1 MIYEMLLRNMLR
13 PLGRVPTRASISMR
27 ESVVHRAYSASSLS
41 GHALG
46 SSWFTDAN
54 SQPSVGLD
62 THQNFGKEKM
72 ELPSSP
78 LKAIF
83 VGNLPLTF
91 TETELQQVADSRF
104 IKKEH
109 LRKVRIARMHS
120 NGKGRGFGFL
130 EFYTEKQARDA
141 MVCFF
146 HGLTIDGREIKFDL
160 DVGEDGVKGGRRS
173 GLTNPQ
179 FSLFVGNVPYR
190 VDDDTMV
197 THIVELMR
205 AKHATSHILRQ
216 NRNRLEHAKQQ
227 QQQQN
232 QNAPHTDY
240 VEEPLPEFIIPI
252 INCKMP
258 GTGIGTTHSKK
269 NNSIGPKGYCLVEF
283 ASAESM
289 RAALAAIEFSELNGR
304 PLNVC
309 ISDKFMGGNVE
320 RGRAMHGRDFTN
332 DYSRNEDFAR
342 GKDTH
347 RRGGEARRER
357 DRRKGKELGF
367 GEDADAD
374 TGKGSTHKDSYGDSE
389 SEDSRESRNALQN
402 KRFERP
408 KYSLYVGNV
417 SWKASLEEVVGQ
429 IEQVIDKNTIKKIR
443 WSHDKHT
450 GDFRGFGHID
460 FYSERDAVDS
470 VPALSL
476 LTIRE
481 RKLNVNVAIRKFD
494 FDKGNDY

>member
-1 MIYEMLLRNMLR
+1 
-13 PLGRVPTRASISMR
+13 
-27 ESVVHRAYSASSLS
+27 
-41 GHALG
+41 
-46 SSWFTDAN
+46 
-54 SQPSVGLD
+54 
-62 THQNFGKEKM
+62 
-72 ELPSSP
+72 
-78 LKAIF
+78 
-83 VGNLPLTF
+83 
-91 TETELQQVADSRF
+91 
-104 IKKEH
+104 
-109 LRKVRIARMHS
+109 MHS

-190 VDDDTMV
+190 VDNDTMV

-227 QQQQN
+227 QQL
-232 QNAPHTDY
+232 NAPHTDY
-240 VEEPLPEFIIPI
+240 VEEPMPEFIIPI

-258 GTGIGTTHSKK
+258 STGTTHSKK
-269 NNSIGPKGYCLVEF
+269 NNSIGLKGYCHVEF

-309 ISDKFMGGNVE
+309 ISDKFMGGNGE
-320 RGRAMHGRDFTN
+320 RGRAMHGGSMN
-332 DYSRNEDFAR
+332 GYSKNEDFAR
-342 GKDTH
+342 GGDTH

-357 DRRKGKELGF
+357 DRRKGKGLGL
-367 GEDADAD
+367 GEDADSS
-374 TGKGSTHKDSYGDSE
+374 TGSARKDIDGDYE

-417 SWKASLEEVVGQ
+417 SWKASLEEVVGH

-450 GDFRGFGHID
+450 GEFRGFGHID
-460 FYSERDAVDS
+460 FYNEGDAVDS

-476 LTIRE
+476 LTIHD
-481 RKLNVNVAIRKFD
+481 RKLNVNVAIRKFVQ
-494 FDKGNDY
+494 GNDY